1 MADHKQTATDATT
14 ESAPVKTGNGNHHE
28 DDDTSTRIDTSKTQ
42 KIIETLEERSKGLK
56 RNAGAA
62 LLMILVLLIGGGIM
76 LYNIDEILGKQSVQL
91 DITETSG
98 RLGDIKSLVE
108 EVSKQTIS
116 KDSKIAETNAILQ
129 RFAEKPVIGIEESF
143 AKAREGRDRVAQLEA
158 ELESLRFKRD
168 PSKQA
173 LEDNRDLL
181 AVIERRLMGSK
192 GGLKAEE
199 RLDELSDR
207 LLSIKKFINDR
218 ETTLERLREKLD
230 RRNVTEKE
238 KDGPEIDIKRLGI
251 DIQDARRAENE
262 ILREI
267 DQANKVMLANKE
279 DQTRAINRITEAQA
293 KLSEIN
299 GDIAKREKLLV
310 AEKASSAELTTGL
323 NATRDQVKK
332 MALDISGIRSTVGTL
347 TVDNAKATNLIEN
360 AQTTLAAQI
369 SDWER
374 ELKALKAAA
383 DTGGET
389 KIWSS
394 LGTRAALIVILLFL
408 VQILVTLYR
417 YNMRLA
423 SFYDARIDA
432 LKLAGSSTIKELGEL
447 IMHLSPEQLDF
458 GKTPATVTEQAFDLA
473 KTLLNR
479 DARKP
484 GT

>member
-28 DDDTSTRIDTSKTQ
+28 DDDTNTRIDTSKTQ

-98 RLGDIKSLVE
+98 RLADIKSLVE

-238 KDGPEIDIKRLGI
+238 KDGLEIDIKRLGI

-332 MALDISGIRSTVGTL
+332 WRWT
-347 TVDNAKATNLIEN
+347 
-360 AQTTLAAQI
+360 
-369 SDWER
+369 
-374 ELKALKAAA
+374 
-383 DTGGET
+383 
-389 KIWSS
+389 
-394 LGTRAALIVILLFL
+394 
-408 VQILVTLYR
+408 
-417 YNMRLA
+417 
-423 SFYDARIDA
+423 
-432 LKLAGSSTIKELGEL
+432 
-447 IMHLSPEQLDF
+447 
-458 GKTPATVTEQAFDLA
+458 
-473 KTLLNR
+473 
-479 DARKP
+479 
-484 GT
+484 